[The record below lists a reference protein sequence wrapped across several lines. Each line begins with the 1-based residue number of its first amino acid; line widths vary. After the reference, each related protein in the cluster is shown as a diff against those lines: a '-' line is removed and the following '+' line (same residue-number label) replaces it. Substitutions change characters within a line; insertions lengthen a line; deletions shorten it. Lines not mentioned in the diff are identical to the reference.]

1 MKPLL
6 TAAIF
11 AQFLTLG
18 MAQLPTTNVYLFS
31 IQRTGDN
38 FTFYTPRFL
47 TGFNKYGYN
56 NQPHFVSNNEIYLTV
71 GLAGENGKTDVY
83 SLSLLD
89 NVKTQVTATGEPEY
103 SPAVTPDRSFFSC
116 VRVDRD
122 NIQRLWKYPLNR
134 ASAGLP
140 VFRTVQDIGYHC
152 WLDNKNLA
160 LYMKRGSSNYLRI
173 INTDTEA
180 ATDLTTNIGR
190 SLVKLPNGKLGFIH
204 KASEKEWYIKQM
216 DVNSFGSEIIAQTLP
231 GVEDFICLSD
241 GTLIMGYSGKLY
253 AYKPGGAQKEWREMV
268 DLRAYGILNI
278 KRLAV
283 SREGDKIAL
292 VNDAN

>member
-6 TAAIF
+6 TTAIF
-11 AQFLTLG
+11 AHFLTIG
-18 MAQLPTTNVYLFS
+18 IAQLPNTNIYLFS
-31 IQRTGDN
+31 MQKTGDN
-38 FTFYTPRFL
+38 FTLYNPRFL

-71 GLAGENGKTDVY
+71 GLPGEKGKTDIY
-83 SLSLLD
+83 SLSLID
-89 NVKTQVTATGEPEY
+89 NVKTQITATGETEF
-103 SPAVTPDRSFFSC
+103 SPTITPDHNFFSC
-116 VRVDRD
+116 VRADKD
-122 NIQRLWKYPLNR
+122 NVQRLWKYPISR
-134 ASAGLP
+134 ANGGMS
-140 VFRTVQDIGYHC
+140 VFRTLQDIGYHC

-160 LYMKRGSSNYLRI
+160 LFMVRSGSNYLKI

-190 SLVKLPNGKLGFIH
+190 SLMKLPNGKLGFIH
-204 KASEKEWYIKQM
+204 KANEKEWYIKQM

-231 GVEDFICLSD
+231 GVEDFVCLSD

-253 AYKPGGAQKEWREMV
+253 AYRPGSVVKEWKEIA

-283 SREGDKIAL
+283 SREGDKLAL
-292 VNDAN
+292 VNDVK